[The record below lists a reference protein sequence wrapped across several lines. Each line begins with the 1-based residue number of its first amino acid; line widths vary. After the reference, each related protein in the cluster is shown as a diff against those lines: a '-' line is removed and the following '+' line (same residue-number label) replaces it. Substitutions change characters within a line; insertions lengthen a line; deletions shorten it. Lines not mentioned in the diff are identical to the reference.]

1 MLDPILSFLDM
12 GGYAAFVWPA
22 LSLTAVV
29 LIGMLVVSLQMLR
42 RGERELRQLEGR
54 RGVRR
59 RRG

>member
-12 GGYAAFVWPA
+12 GGYAAFVWTA